1 MFLKDKYKLRT
12 ATGELVPVKGT
23 SNISFELGGK
33 PFVHEFL
40 VASITDE
47 CILGID
53 FMRQHEISLNMKGG
67 TLKQGTTEIPLHY
80 GSTEDKDTCVRVMR
94 NETIPAHS
102 ESIIWGRLQDN
113 NLRASIGTIETDQ
126 MASDQGIL
134 IGRTLVKLDTDR
146 VPVRIMNLSDQEQ
159 QLKAGTP
166 IALCRGVEHIL
177 TSKGNESVAKI
188 VEGNSISGPLMSNL
202 LEDLSKTLQGE
213 AYQKAKNLIIDF
225 QDVMAEHD
233 GPLGRTNLVQH
244 QINTAGARP
253 IRQIPRRL
261 PLATRVD
268 ATEMIKEMQN
278 QGIIEPSNSPWSSP
292 VVLVKKKD
300 GSLRFCV
307 DYRRLNEVTL
317 KDSYP
322 LPRIDDTLDTLSG
335 SQIFSTLDLKSGYWQ
350 VEIHPDDKEKT
361 AFSTG
366 EGLWQFTVMPF
377 GLCNAP
383 ATFERLM
390 EQILNGLNWRTCL
403 VYLDDII
410 VTGKTFDEHL
420 DNLREVF
427 ERIRNAGMKLSPKK
441 CSLFKKEVKYLGH
454 IVSSSGIS
462 TDPEKLETV
471 TNWPIPNNLQ
481 ELRSF
486 LGLCTY
492 YRRFVANFSD
502 IARALHE
509 LTEKGK
515 PFLWTT
521 QCQQAFDSLK
531 EAVTTAPILAYPV
544 PGAPFIL
551 DTDASNSGIGA
562 VLSQGTENGEKVVA
576 FYSRSL
582 SKTERNY
589 CVTRRELLAAVE
601 SIRQFQKYLYGQPFL
616 LRTDHASLR
625 WLLNFKNP
633 EGQMARWIEKLQN
646 YEFQIEHR
654 KGQLHSNADALSRR
668 PCQLYCKHCSL
679 AEKKQGIEV
688 CQQMRVTI
696 PQAWT
701 EHGVREEQ
709 MKDEDIAPIFEWM
722 ERGVKPQWQQIAKH
736 GEITKSYWAQ
746 WDSLAT
752 QRGVLYRKWETED
765 GENFHLQLILPKTR
779 VKEVLEEI
787 HNGISGGHLGVN
799 KTMEKVR
806 QRFYWLR
813 YKHDVE
819 EWCRRCE
826 VCAECKGPQRKTKGL
841 MQLYNVGVP
850 FERIALDVAGP
861 FPITKNG
868 NRYILVIA
876 DYFTKWTEAI
886 ALPNQEAETIVETLI
901 NIWVSRFGVP
911 LELHSD
917 QGRNFESKIFQELC
931 QSLGI
936 HKTRTTALHPQSDG
950 MVERFNRTMEQH
962 LSKMVGE
969 QQDDWDKYLQLFL
982 MAYRGAVHSTT
993 GVSPAKMTFGREI
1006 RLPADIAFGKP
1017 EEPKQTMPNY
1027 MSKFEEKMATI
1038 HRTARQNIGIISD
1051 QSKARYDRQTNAI
1064 SFKEGD
1070 QVWFYNPQRKKGR
1083 SPKLQRDWEGPY
1095 RVVKKINDVVY
1106 RIQKGPRLKMK
1117 VVHSNRL
1124 AKYNGEDAESV
1135 QDEQI

>member
-1 MFLKDKYKLRT
+1 MEKIAKSGKLEAADFRGRESYQRLKNAPIITTSPIIFPVTTIGKGSSLEVKGKIGKREHSFVVDTGTSRSIIKTQLVNNDQVFLKDKYKLRT

-102 ESIIWGRLQDN
+102 ESIIWGSLQNN
-113 NLRASIGTIETDQ
+113 NLGTSTGTVEADQ
-126 MASDQGIL
+126 MAS
-134 IGRTLVKLDTDR
+134 
-146 VPVRIMNLSDQEQ
+146 
-159 QLKAGTP
+159 A
-166 IALCRGVEHIL
+166 
-177 TSKGNESVAKI
+177 
-188 VEGNSISGPLMSNL
+188 
-202 LEDLSKTLQGE
+202 
-213 AYQKAKNLIIDF
+213 
-225 QDVMAEHD
+225 
-233 GPLGRTNLVQH
+233 
-244 QINTAGARP
+244 
-253 IRQIPRRL
+253 
-261 PLATRVD
+261 
-268 ATEMIKEMQN
+268 
-278 QGIIEPSNSPWSSP
+278 
-292 VVLVKKKD
+292 
-300 GSLRFCV
+300 
-307 DYRRLNEVTL
+307 
-317 KDSYP
+317 
-322 LPRIDDTLDTLSG
+322 
-335 SQIFSTLDLKSGYWQ
+335 
-350 VEIHPDDKEKT
+350 
-361 AFSTG
+361 
-366 EGLWQFTVMPF
+366 
-377 GLCNAP
+377 
-383 ATFERLM
+383 
-390 EQILNGLNWRTCL
+390 
-403 VYLDDII
+403 
-410 VTGKTFDEHL
+410 
-420 DNLREVF
+420 
-427 ERIRNAGMKLSPKK
+427 
-441 CSLFKKEVKYLGH
+441 
-454 IVSSSGIS
+454 
-462 TDPEKLETV
+462 
-471 TNWPIPNNLQ
+471 
-481 ELRSF
+481 
-486 LGLCTY
+486 
-492 YRRFVANFSD
+492 
-502 IARALHE
+502 
-509 LTEKGK
+509 
-515 PFLWTT
+515 
-521 QCQQAFDSLK
+521 
-531 EAVTTAPILAYPV
+531 
-544 PGAPFIL
+544 
-551 DTDASNSGIGA
+551 
-562 VLSQGTENGEKVVA
+562 
-576 FYSRSL
+576 
-582 SKTERNY
+582 
-589 CVTRRELLAAVE
+589 
-601 SIRQFQKYLYGQPFL
+601 
-616 LRTDHASLR
+616 
-625 WLLNFKNP
+625 
-633 EGQMARWIEKLQN
+633 
-646 YEFQIEHR
+646 
-654 KGQLHSNADALSRR
+654 
-668 PCQLYCKHCSL
+668 
-679 AEKKQGIEV
+679 QGIEV

-701 EHGVREEQ
+701 EHGMREEQ

-746 WDSLAT
+746 WDSLAI

-826 VCAECKGPQRKTKGL
+826 VCEECKGPQRKTKGL

-911 LELHSD
+911 LDLHSD

-1070 QVWFYNPQRKKGR
+1070 QVWFYNSQRKKGR

-1095 RVVKKINDVVY
+1095 RVIKKINDVVY
-1106 RIQKGPRLKMK
+1106 RVQKGPRLKMK

-1135 QDEQI
+1135 RDEQI